1 METSLVNGRLTREW
15 ITERF
20 QAGAPSGDPRIWGD
34 YMLNPGMARASDLKP
49 AAVLIPVVNR
59 SQELTVMFTLRT
71 AHLANH
77 AGQISF
83 PGGHIEEADKEPTDA
98 ALRETEEEVGL
109 PRHHIDVIGQLENY
123 ISRTGFRIT
132 PIVGVIEPPFP
143 VEPDPGEVDEVFEV
157 PLSFLLNPENH
168 HRHTRQVEGENREF
182 YAMPYGDYY
191 IWGVTAGILVSLYEY
206 LSAE

>member
-1 METSLVNGRLTREW
+1 MNEELTREW

-20 QAGAPSGDPRIWGD
+20 RADTPNPVKKDWGD
-34 YMLNPGMARASDLKP
+34 YLLNPRIGQADNLIP

-59 SQELTVMFTLRT
+59 EDELKVLFTRR
-71 AHLANH
+71 AANLAQH

-83 PGGHIEEADKEPTDA
+83 PGGHIEESDNEPIDA

-123 ISRTGFRIT
+123 ISRTGFEIT
-132 PIVGVIEPPFP
+132 PIVGVIEPPFTVVP
-143 VEPDPGEVDEVFEV
+143 QPSEVAEVFEV

-168 HRHTRQVEGENREF
+168 HRHTREISGENREF
-182 YAMPYGDYY
+182 YAMPYGEYY
-191 IWGVTAGILVSLYEY
+191 IWGVTAGILVNLYEY
-206 LSAE
+206 LSSE

>member
-1 METSLVNGRLTREW
+1 VNEELTREW

-20 QAGAPSGDPRIWGD
+20 RADTPNPVKKDWGD
-34 YMLNPGMARASDLKP
+34 YLLNPRMGQADNLIP

-59 SQELTVMFTLRT
+59 EDELKVLFTRR
-71 AHLANH
+71 AANLAQH

-83 PGGHIEEADKEPTDA
+83 PGGHIEESDNEPIDA

-123 ISRTGFRIT
+123 ISRTGFEIT
-132 PIVGVIEPPFP
+132 PIVGVIEPPFTVVP
-143 VEPDPGEVDEVFEV
+143 QPSEVAEVFEV

-168 HRHTRQVEGENREF
+168 HRHTREISGENREF
-182 YAMPYGDYY
+182 YAMPYGEYY
-191 IWGVTAGILVSLYEY
+191 IWGVTAGILVNLYEY
-206 LSAE
+206 LSSE

>member
-1 METSLVNGRLTREW
+1 VNEELTREW

-20 QAGAPSGDPRIWGD
+20 RADTPNPVKKDWGD
-34 YMLNPGMARASDLKP
+34 HLLNPRMGQADNLIP

-59 SQELTVMFTLRT
+59 EDELKVLFTRRAT
-71 AHLANH
+71 NLAQH

-83 PGGHIEEADKEPTDA
+83 PGGHIEESDNEPIDA

-123 ISRTGFRIT
+123 ISRTGFEIT
-132 PIVGVIEPPFP
+132 PIVGVIEPPFTVVP
-143 VEPDPGEVDEVFEV
+143 QPSEVAEIFEV

-168 HRHTRQVEGENREF
+168 HRHIREISGENREF
-182 YAMPYGDYY
+182 YAMPFGEYY
-191 IWGVTAGILVSLYEY
+191 IWGVTAGILVNLYEY
-206 LSAE
+206 LSSE

>member
-1 METSLVNGRLTREW
+1 MNEELTREW

-20 QAGAPSGDPRIWGD
+20 RADTPNPVKKDWGD
-34 YMLNPGMARASDLKP
+34 HLLNPGMGQAENLIP

-59 SQELTVMFTLRT
+59 EDELKVLFTRR
-71 AHLANH
+71 AANLAQH

-83 PGGHIEEADKEPTDA
+83 PGGHIDESDNEPIDA

-123 ISRTGFRIT
+123 ISRTGFEIT
-132 PIVGVIEPPFP
+132 PIVGVIEPPFTVVP
-143 VEPDPGEVDEVFEV
+143 QPSEVAEVFEV

-168 HRHTRQVEGENREF
+168 HRHIREISGENREF
-182 YAMPYGDYY
+182 YAMPYGEYY
-191 IWGVTAGILVSLYEY
+191 IWGVTAGILVNLYEY
-206 LSAE
+206 LSSE

>member
-1 METSLVNGRLTREW
+1 VNEELTREW

-20 QAGAPSGDPRIWGD
+20 QADVPTPVKKEWGD
-34 YMLNPGMARASDLKP
+34 HLLNPGMVHADNLIP

-59 SQELTVMFTLRT
+59 EDELKVLFTRRT
-71 AHLANH
+71 ANLAKH

-83 PGGHIEEADKEPTDA
+83 PGGHIEESDNEPVDA

-123 ISRTGFRIT
+123 ISRTGFEIT
-132 PIVGVIEPPFP
+132 PIVGVIEPPFTVVP
-143 VEPDPGEVDEVFEV
+143 QPSEVAEVFEV

-168 HRHTRQVEGENREF
+168 HRHTREISGENREF
-182 YAMPYGDYY
+182 YAMPYGEYY
-191 IWGVTAGILVSLYEY
+191 IWGVTAGILVNLYEY
-206 LSAE
+206 LSSE

>member
-1 METSLVNGRLTREW
+1 MNEELTREW

-20 QAGAPSGDPRIWGD
+20 RADTPNPVKKDWGD
-34 YMLNPGMARASDLKP
+34 HLLNPGMGQAENLIP

-59 SQELTVMFTLRT
+59 EDELKVLFTRR
-71 AHLANH
+71 AANLAQH

-83 PGGHIEEADKEPTDA
+83 PGGHIEESDNEPIDA

-123 ISRTGFRIT
+123 ISRTGFEIT
-132 PIVGVIEPPFP
+132 PIVGVIEPPFTVVP
-143 VEPDPGEVDEVFEV
+143 QPSEVAEVFEV

-168 HRHTRQVEGENREF
+168 HRHTREISGENREF
-182 YAMPYGDYY
+182 YAMPYGEYY
-191 IWGVTAGILVSLYEY
+191 IWGVTAGILVNLYEY
-206 LSAE
+206 LSSE

>member
-1 METSLVNGRLTREW
+1 VNGRLTREW

-20 QAGAPSGDPRIWGD
+20 QAGAPSGAPKKWGD
-34 YMLNPGMARASDLKP
+34 YMLNPGMAQSDNLTP
-49 AAVLIPVVNR
+49 AAVLIPVVNHAD
-59 SQELTVMFTLRT
+59 ELTVMFTRRT
-71 AHLANH
+71 AHLAKH

-83 PGGHIEEADKEPTDA
+83 PGGHIEESDKEPTDA

-123 ISRTGFRIT
+123 ISRTGFMIT
-132 PIVGVIEPPFP
+132 PVVGVIEPPFP
-143 VEPDPGEVDEVFEV
+143 MEPDPGEVDEVFEV

-191 IWGVTAGILVSLYEY
+191 IWGVTAGILVNLYEY

>member
-1 METSLVNGRLTREW
+1 VNEELTREW

-20 QAGAPSGDPRIWGD
+20 RADTPNPVKKDWGD
-34 YMLNPGMARASDLKP
+34 HLLNPRMGQADNLIP

-59 SQELTVMFTLRT
+59 EDELKVLFTRR
-71 AHLANH
+71 AANLAQH

-83 PGGHIEEADKEPTDA
+83 PGGHIEESDNEPIDA

-123 ISRTGFRIT
+123 ISRTGFEIT
-132 PIVGVIEPPFP
+132 PIVGVIEPPFTVVP
-143 VEPDPGEVDEVFEV
+143 QPSEVAEVFEV

-168 HRHTRQVEGENREF
+168 HRHTREISGENREF
-182 YAMPYGDYY
+182 YAMPYGEYY
-191 IWGVTAGILVSLYEY
+191 IWGVTAGILVNLYEY
-206 LSAE
+206 LSSE

>member
-1 METSLVNGRLTREW
+1 MNAALTREW

-20 QAGAPSGDPRIWGD
+20 QAGGPSGDPKKWGD
-34 YMLNPGMARASDLKP
+34 YMLNPGMAQTVNLTP

-59 SQELTVMFTLRT
+59 ADEMTVMFTRRT
-71 AHLANH
+71 AHLAKH

-83 PGGHIEEADKEPTDA
+83 PGGHIEDSDKEPTDA

-143 VEPDPGEVDEVFEV
+143 MEPDPGEVDEVFEV

-168 HRHTRQVEGENREF
+168 HRHTRTVEGEDREF

-191 IWGVTAGILVSLYEY
+191 IWGVTAGILVNLYEY

>member
-1 METSLVNGRLTREW
+1 MNEELTREW

-20 QAGAPSGDPRIWGD
+20 RADTPNPVKKDWGDHLLNPRIGQAD
-34 YMLNPGMARASDLKP
+34 NLIP

-59 SQELTVMFTLRT
+59 EDELKVLFTRR
-71 AHLANH
+71 AANLAQH

-83 PGGHIEEADKEPTDA
+83 PGGHIEESDNEPIDA

-123 ISRTGFRIT
+123 ISRTGFEIT
-132 PIVGVIEPPFP
+132 PIVGVIEPPFTVVP
-143 VEPDPGEVDEVFEV
+143 QPSEVAEVFEV

-168 HRHTRQVEGENREF
+168 HRHTREISGENREF
-182 YAMPYGDYY
+182 YAMPYGEYY
-191 IWGVTAGILVSLYEY
+191 IWGVTAGILVNLYEY
-206 LSAE
+206 LSSE

>member
-1 METSLVNGRLTREW
+1 MNEELTREW

-20 QAGAPSGDPRIWGD
+20 RADTPNPVKKDWGD
-34 YMLNPGMARASDLKP
+34 HLLNPRMGQADNLIP

-59 SQELTVMFTLRT
+59 EDELKVLFTRR
-71 AHLANH
+71 AANLAQH

-83 PGGHIEEADKEPTDA
+83 PGGHIEESDNEPIDA

-123 ISRTGFRIT
+123 ISRTGFEIT
-132 PIVGVIEPPFP
+132 PIVGVIEPPFTVVP
-143 VEPDPGEVDEVFEV
+143 QPSEVAEVFEV

-168 HRHTRQVEGENREF
+168 HRHTREISGENREF
-182 YAMPYGDYY
+182 YAMPYGEYY
-191 IWGVTAGILVSLYEY
+191 IWGVTAGILVNLYEY
-206 LSAE
+206 LSSE

>member
-1 METSLVNGRLTREW
+1 MNGRLTREW

-20 QAGAPSGDPRIWGD
+20 QAGAPSGDPKKWGD
-34 YMLNPGMARASDLKP
+34 YMLNPGMALADNLTP

-59 SQELTVMFTLRT
+59 SDELTIMFTRRT
-71 AHLANH
+71 AHLAKH

-83 PGGHIEEADKEPTDA
+83 PGGHIEETDKEPTDA

-143 VEPDPGEVDEVFEV
+143 MEPDPGEVDEVFEV

-168 HRHTRQVEGENREF
+168 HRHTRQIEGEDREF

-191 IWGVTAGILVSLYEY
+191 IWGVTAGILVNLYEC
-206 LSAE
+206 LSLND

>member
-1 METSLVNGRLTREW
+1 VNEELTREW

-20 QAGAPSGDPRIWGD
+20 RADTPNPVKKDWGD
-34 YMLNPGMARASDLKP
+34 YLLNPRIGQADNLIP

-59 SQELTVMFTLRT
+59 EDELKVLFTRR
-71 AHLANH
+71 AANLAQH

-83 PGGHIEEADKEPTDA
+83 PGGHIEESDNEPIDA

-123 ISRTGFRIT
+123 ISRTGFEIT
-132 PIVGVIEPPFP
+132 PIVGVIEPPFTVVP
-143 VEPDPGEVDEVFEV
+143 QPSEVAEVFEV

-168 HRHTRQVEGENREF
+168 HRHTREISGENREF
-182 YAMPYGDYY
+182 YAMPYGEYY
-191 IWGVTAGILVSLYEY
+191 IWGVTAGILVNLYEY
-206 LSAE
+206 LSSE

>member
-1 METSLVNGRLTREW
+1 VNEELTREW

-20 QAGAPSGDPRIWGD
+20 RADTPNPVKKDWGD
-34 YMLNPGMARASDLKP
+34 HLLNPGMGQAENLIP

-59 SQELTVMFTLRT
+59 EDELKVLFTRR
-71 AHLANH
+71 AANLAQH

-83 PGGHIEEADKEPTDA
+83 PGGHIEESDNEPIDA

-123 ISRTGFRIT
+123 ISRTGFEIT
-132 PIVGVIEPPFP
+132 PIVGVIEPPFTVVP
-143 VEPDPGEVDEVFEV
+143 QPSEVAEVFEV

-168 HRHTRQVEGENREF
+168 HRHTREISGENREF
-182 YAMPYGDYY
+182 YAMPYGEYY
-191 IWGVTAGILVSLYEY
+191 IWGVTAGILVNLYEY
-206 LSAE
+206 LSSE

>member
-1 METSLVNGRLTREW
+1 MNEELTREW

-20 QAGAPSGDPRIWGD
+20 RADTPNPVKKDWGDHLLNPRIGQAD
-34 YMLNPGMARASDLKP
+34 NLIP

-59 SQELTVMFTLRT
+59 EDELKVLFTRR
-71 AHLANH
+71 AANLAQH

-83 PGGHIEEADKEPTDA
+83 PGGHIEESDNEPIDA

-123 ISRTGFRIT
+123 ISRTGFEIT
-132 PIVGVIEPPFP
+132 PIVGVIEPPFTVVP
-143 VEPDPGEVDEVFEV
+143 QPSEVAEVFEV

-168 HRHTRQVEGENREF
+168 HRHIREISGENREF
-182 YAMPYGDYY
+182 YAMPYGEYY
-191 IWGVTAGILVSLYEY
+191 IWGVTAGILVNLYEY
-206 LSAE
+206 LSSE

>member
-1 METSLVNGRLTREW
+1 VNEELTREW

-20 QAGAPSGDPRIWGD
+20 RADTPNSVKKDWGD
-34 YMLNPGMARASDLKP
+34 HLLNPGMGQAENLIP

-59 SQELTVMFTLRT
+59 EDELKVLFTRR
-71 AHLANH
+71 AANLAQH

-83 PGGHIEEADKEPTDA
+83 PGGHIEESDNEPIDA

-123 ISRTGFRIT
+123 ISRTGFEIT
-132 PIVGVIEPPFP
+132 PIVGVIEPPFTVVP
-143 VEPDPGEVDEVFEV
+143 QPSEVAEVFEV

-168 HRHTRQVEGENREF
+168 HRHTREISGENREF
-182 YAMPYGDYY
+182 YAMPYGEYY
-191 IWGVTAGILVSLYEY
+191 IWGVTAGILVNLYEY
-206 LSAE
+206 LSSE

>member
-1 METSLVNGRLTREW
+1 VKGKLTREW

-20 QAGAPSGDPRIWGD
+20 SVNAPNRIKKEWGD
-34 YMLNPGMARASDLKP
+34 HLLNPEMVKANNLIP

-59 SQELTVMFTLRT
+59 EDELKVLFTRRT
-71 AHLANH
+71 ANLAKH

-83 PGGHIEEADKEPTDA
+83 PGGHIEGSDNEPVDA

-123 ISRTGFRIT
+123 ISRTGFKIT
-132 PIVGVIEPPFP
+132 PIVGVIEPPFTVVP
-143 VEPDPGEVDEVFEV
+143 QASEVAEVFEV

-168 HRHTRQVEGENREF
+168 HRHTREVSGENREF
-182 YAMPYGDYY
+182 YAMPYGEYY
-191 IWGVTAGILVSLYEY
+191 IWGVTAGILVNLYEY
-206 LSAE
+206 LSSE

>member
-1 METSLVNGRLTREW
+1 VNEELTREW

-20 QAGAPSGDPRIWGD
+20 RADTPNPVKKDWGDHLLNPRIGQAD
-34 YMLNPGMARASDLKP
+34 NLIP

-59 SQELTVMFTLRT
+59 EDELKVLFTRR
-71 AHLANH
+71 AANLAQH

-83 PGGHIEEADKEPTDA
+83 PGGHIEESDNEPIDA

-123 ISRTGFRIT
+123 ISRTGFEIT
-132 PIVGVIEPPFP
+132 PIVGVIEPPFTVVP
-143 VEPDPGEVDEVFEV
+143 QPSEVAEVFEV

-168 HRHTRQVEGENREF
+168 HRHTREISGENREF
-182 YAMPYGDYY
+182 YAMPYGEYY
-191 IWGVTAGILVSLYEY
+191 IWGVTAGILVNLYEY
-206 LSAE
+206 LSSE

>member
-1 METSLVNGRLTREW
+1 MNEELTREW

-20 QAGAPSGDPRIWGD
+20 RADTPNPVKKDWGD
-34 YMLNPGMARASDLKP
+34 HLLNPRMGQADNLIP

-59 SQELTVMFTLRT
+59 EDELKILFTRR
-71 AHLANH
+71 AANLAQH

-83 PGGHIEEADKEPTDA
+83 PGGHVEESDNEPIDA

-123 ISRTGFRIT
+123 ISRTGFEIT
-132 PIVGVIEPPFP
+132 PIVGVIEPPFTVVP
-143 VEPDPGEVDEVFEV
+143 QPSEVAEVFEV

-168 HRHTRQVEGENREF
+168 HRHTREISGENREF
-182 YAMPYGDYY
+182 YAMPYGEYY
-191 IWGVTAGILVSLYEY
+191 IWGVTAGILVNLYEH
-206 LSAE
+206 LSSE